1 MKNYILLLFAT
12 TLFQVNA
19 QEFEVR
25 TVVVEEG
32 TNTQQGT
39 YKYLKPMLV
48 LEANGSSAEL
58 YQKAILALDVPIVPN
73 PGKAEK
79 AVGTIAQ
86 KLSVAYT
93 FKFLALF
100 FD

>member
-1 MKNYILLLFAT
+1 MSNNIYCPSI
-12 TLFQVNA
+12 NC
-19 QEFEVR
+19 
-25 TVVVEEG
+25 
-32 TNTQQGT
+32 N
-39 YKYLKPMLV
+39 
-48 LEANGSSAEL
+48 
-58 YQKAILALDVPIVPN
+58 QKAILALDVPIVPN